1 MMDSLLLNR
10 LDLAA
15 ERLLEKNRRLSETC
29 LQLKAEKT
37 EWQQERRDLL
47 VKIESV
53 LARLDAHLD
62 QEKP

>member
-10 LDLAA
+10 LDVAA

-29 LQLKAEKT
+29 QRLEAEKAK
-37 EWQQERRDLL
+37 WQQERKGLL
-47 VKIESV
+47 VKVESV

>member
-1 MMDSLLLNR
+1 MDSLLLNR